1 MTNDNGDVIFVFD
14 LVLLNSVNGD
24 DIFELHYNANII
36 A

>member
-1 MTNDNGDVIFVFD
+1 MTNDNDNVIFVFD

-24 DIFELHYNANII
+24 GIFELQYNANII